1 MFSFSGQ
8 ANKWVKNMEKR
19 NRLQVIKLTDTN
31 YIRVVENA
39 IQMGLPVILENI
51 LEEINAT
58 LGKKCKC

>member
-1 MFSFSGQ
+1 
-8 ANKWVKNMEKR
+8 MEKR